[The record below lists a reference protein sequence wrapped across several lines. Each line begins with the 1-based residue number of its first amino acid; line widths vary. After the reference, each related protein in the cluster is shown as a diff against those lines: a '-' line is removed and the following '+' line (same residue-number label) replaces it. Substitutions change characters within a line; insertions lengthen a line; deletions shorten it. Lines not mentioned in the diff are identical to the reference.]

1 MADLFY
7 GTPQKKGVRDQLK
20 VRETLLGS
28 NNIDSVSRHKVLNQ
42 NTPWVMLRSSVNLL
56 SDEDANKLLS
66 SPEKRPDLIGTEE
79 NARNLTLTG
88 GQIKGAVGS
97 ARAGVDFP
105 YKEQKNAAYSTFQ
118 NVGTVPMPG
127 ITNVSIKSRGKYGT
141 IKEAEISVEVHSLEH
156 LDEFDKLFFRPGYSA
171 LLEWGHSVYMGNDNS
186 IVLSNPS
193 SHCVS
198 DDMMFTPNSFNK
210 IEKEVERLRTTS
222 DYNYDG
228 MMGYIRNFQWS
239 YDQDSQKYNATISLI
254 GKGVL
259 LEGLDFVN
267 TRENIPEEEINSPDL
282 ESNTDYTK
290 SAFHY
295 VFSKIGEG
303 VSKTGLDVKRVGK
316 GSTKTLVKEAGGIT
330 FSDSIKDYPYYFIEK
345 IASSDFKHPYFAYV
359 PLGFVFDVMN
369 NYNNLYAGEATTT
382 PLVQFELENHEYET
396 FDDHYSL
403 DPTIAVPPVLPS
415 SGRRRRFTLVSVAD
429 ERLTRSSGIP
439 YIHRDMQDYANQN
452 GGTNKIENI
461 MVSVEYILDCFDKVI
476 NQPSEANK
484 SVIDALGNLLVGV
497 QEALGGINDLA
508 LFYNESVGTWICAD
522 RNKTQVRDD
531 FHILEVSGLKST
543 LNSIDVSTSITPNIS
558 NMIAIA
564 AQGTS
569 GNFTRNVESLLKW
582 NRKAIDRHNPY
593 KDSVKKSEDTSEE
606 EKQKK
611 TDDFETRFADE
622 WYKFNNYKGGF
633 FANSSLH
640 IARSDFTNLRREALS
655 SFLNVYTR
663 KKRAAGEEPAGVIP
677 VSVGLSMWG
686 MSGMQIAT
694 AFKVRPGLLPSNYN
708 RFGHII
714 VSEEHT
720 INNEG
725 WTTQISSNMFTIEGY
740 TQEEKE
746 GAKKL
751 SEEEKD
757 IEEVEDTE
765 DGPTPNADSLR
776 AVLRE
781 FGHLEKGNE
790 LSNGGD
796 ISETLRMRMEGLII
810 RLNNELPGLQIRI
823 TSGNDKF
830 HKNLT
835 YSSAHKSG
843 RAIDF
848 TIHNNATRYNGTQI
862 REEVMKVLTTTP
874 GFLDIKNEYDQPT
887 KYATAGHFHVKV

>member
-1 MADLFY
+1 MAELFY
-7 GTPQKKGVRDQLK
+7 GTPQKKGVREQLT
-20 VRETLLGS
+20 VRENLLGS

-42 NTPWVMLRSSVNLL
+42 NTPWVMLRSSVNIL
-56 SDEDANKLLS
+56 SEEDANQLLS

-79 NARNLTLTG
+79 NAKNLTLTG

-105 YKEQKNAAYSTFQ
+105 YKEQKNAAYSTFE

-127 ITNVSIKSRGKYGT
+127 ITDVKIKSRGKYGT
-141 IKEAEISVEVHSLEH
+141 IKEAEISVEIHSLAH

-210 IEKEVERLRTTS
+210 VEKEVERLRISS

-254 GKGVL
+254 GKGIL
-259 LEGLDFVN
+259 LEGLDIVN
-267 TRENIPEEEINSPDL
+267 TRENIPEEEIKTDL
-282 ESNTDYTK
+282 ETATDYTK

-303 VSKTGLDVKRVGK
+303 VSKTGLANKRVGK

-345 IASSDFKHPYFAYV
+345 ISSEDFKHPYFAYV

-369 NYNNLYAGEATTT
+369 SYNNLYAGEASAT

-403 DPTIAVPPVLPS
+403 DPTIAVPPILPA
-415 SGRRRRFTLVSVAD
+415 SGRRRRFTLVSISD
-429 ERLTRSSGIP
+429 ERLTKIANIP
-439 YIHRDMQDYANQN
+439 YIHREMQDYANQN

-461 MVSVEYILDCFDKVI
+461 MVSVEYILDCFDNVI

-522 RNKTQVRDD
+522 KNKTQVSDD

-543 LNSIDVSTSITPNIS
+543 LNSIDVSTSITPNLS
-558 NMIAIA
+558 NMVAIA

-569 GNFTRNVESLLKW
+569 GNFTRNVEALLKW
-582 NRKAIDRHNPY
+582 NRRAIDRHNPY

-606 EKQKK
+606 VKQKK

-633 FANSSLH
+633 FANSSRR
-640 IARSDFTNLRREALS
+640 IVRSDFTNLRREALS

-725 WTTQISSNMFTIEGY
+725 WTTQISSNMFNIEGY
-740 TQEEKE
+740 TQ
-746 GAKKL
+746 
-751 SEEEKD
+751 EEKD

-776 AVLRE
+776 SVLRE

-796 ISETLRMRMEGLII
+796 ISDNLRKRMEGFII
-810 RLNNELPGLQIRI
+810 KLKNDLPGLQIKI
-823 TSGNDKF
+823 TAGNDKF
-830 HKNLT
+830 HQKLPSN
-835 YSSAHKSG
+835 SAHKSG

-874 GFLDIKNEYDQPT
+874 GFSDIKNEYDKPT
-887 KYATAGHFHVKV
+887 KYSTSGHFHVRV